1 MVTGNDSFGARASL
15 QTPSGEF
22 TYYRLAALK
31 EQGVVDIDRLPFS
44 IRILL
49 ENALRQSDGGVA
61 DRSDV
66 ETVASWTA
74 ASTPDKEI
82 PYLPGRVV
90 LQDFTGIP
98 TVVDLASMRD
108 TVAESG
114 GDPSVVNPIIRTD
127 LVIDH
132 SVQVDYFATEGAL
145 AMNIEREFERN
156 TERYLLLR
164 WAQQAF
170 DNFRVVPPGT
180 GIVHQVNLEFLSPS
194 VLVLDGEHGRVAY
207 PDTCIGTDSH
217 TTMIDGLGV
226 LGWGVG
232 GIEAEAVMLG
242 QPYYMLVPEV
252 VGVRLIGSLP
262 GGTTATDLVL
272 TATEMLRAH
281 GVVEKLV
288 EFFGPGLSALPVAD
302 RATIANMSPE
312 YGATAGFFPVD
323 DQTLRYLRLTNRGDE
338 ADLAEAYFKAQGLFY
353 TADTSDPEYTSVL
366 ELDLGSIEPSLA
378 GPRRPQD
385 RVVLSGVSENFFD
398 AFPGGDRPDGNGL
411 AAAFRNGV
419 NVDIEGD
426 QTEVG
431 DAAVA
436 IAAITSCTNTSNP
449 YVMVGAGLLARNA
462 LAKGLQSKPWVKTS
476 LAPGS
481 KVVTHYLDTLDLTK
495 DLNELGFNTVGYGCT
510 SCIGN
515 SGPLPAPIAQAID
528 DNDLTVAGVLSGNRN
543 FEGRIHPQLKANYL
557 ASPMLVVGYALA
569 GRVDVDLVRDPLG
582 IDSDGNDVFLR
593 DIWPSQTEIA
603 EAVDN
608 GVTPDGFA
616 AGYNGVFD
624 GSDEWK
630 MLPVPEGV
638 RFAWDPGSS
647 YAQRVPFFDGM
658 PTEAPSPTDIKGA
671 RVLLRLGDSVTTD
684 HISPAGSIPP
694 SAPSG
699 QLLLGDDIPRRDF
712 NTYGA
717 RRGNHNVMARGTFGN
732 IRLRNQMTPGREGDW
747 ALHLPD
753 GEEMRVFDAA
763 TRYAEE
769 GVPLIVLGGREYG
782 TGSSRDWAA
791 KGPSLLGVRATI
803 VESYERIHRSNLIGM
818 GVLPLQFMDGDG
830 ADSLGLTGRETFEIT
845 GVEGNFEP
853 RQTVHVTATAD
864 DGAVTEFDAIMR
876 IDTGIEWDYYRHGGV
891 LHFVLRRMAA
901 EAG

>member
-1 MVTGNDSFGARASL
+1 
-15 QTPSGEF
+15 
-22 TYYRLAALK
+22 
-31 EQGVVDIDRLPFS
+31 
-44 IRILL
+44 
-49 ENALRQSDGGVA
+49 
-61 DRSDV
+61 
-66 ETVASWTA
+66 
-74 ASTPDKEI
+74 
-82 PYLPGRVV
+82 
-90 LQDFTGIP
+90 
-98 TVVDLASMRD
+98 MRD

-156 TERYLLLR
+156 QERYLLLK
-164 WAQQAF
+164 WAQEAF
-170 DNFRVVPPGT
+170 DNFRVVPPGA

-194 VLVLDGEHGRVAY
+194 VLIDEGENGRVAY

-252 VGVRLIGSLP
+252 IGVRLTGSLP
-262 GGTTATDLVL
+262 EGTTATDLVL
-272 TATEMLRAH
+272 TVTETLRAH

-288 EFFGPGLSALPVAD
+288 EFFGPGLAALPVAD

-323 DQTLRYLRLTNRGDE
+323 EQTLRYLRLTNRADE
-338 ADLAEAYFKAQGLFY
+338 AGIAEAYYKAQGLFY
-353 TADTSDPEYTSVL
+353 GSDTPDPDYTAIVEI
-366 ELDLGSIEPSLA
+366 DLGSIEPSLA

-385 RVVLSGVSENFFD
+385 RVVLSGVEENFFD
-398 AFPGGDRPDGNGL
+398 AFPEGERSSETGMDAP
-411 AAAFRNGV
+411 FRNGV
-419 NVDIEGD
+419 TVDMDGA
-426 QTEVG
+426 QVEVG

-462 LAKGLQSKPWVKTS
+462 LARGLQSKPWVKTS

-481 KVVTHYLDTLDLTK
+481 QVVTGYLDALDLTK

-515 SGPLPAPIAQAID
+515 SGPLPASVAQAID

-543 FEGRIHPQLKANYL
+543 FEGRVHPQVKASYL

-582 IDSDGNDVFLR
+582 FGTDGKEVYLK
-593 DIWPSQTEIA
+593 DIWPSQNEIA
-603 EAVDN
+603 DAVDG
-608 GVTPDGFA
+608 GVTPDQFA
-616 AGYNGVFD
+616 AGYDGVFE
-624 GSDEWK
+624 GSEPWK
-630 MLPVPEGV
+630 ALPVPEGV
-638 RFAWDPGSS
+638 QFSWDPGST

-658 PTEAPSPTDIKGA
+658 PADAPPAEDISGA

-699 QLLLGDDIPRRDF
+699 QMLLGDDIPRRDF

-717 RRGNHNVMARGTFGN
+717 RRGNHNVMVRGTFGN

-753 GEEMRVFDAA
+753 GEEMRVFEAA
-763 TRYAEE
+763 MKYEDE

-791 KGPSLLGVRATI
+791 KGPALLGVRATI

-818 GVLPLQFMDGDG
+818 GVLPLQFQDGDS
-830 ADSLGLTGRETFEIT
+830 ADGLGLTGRETFAIT
-845 GVEGNFEP
+845 GIEGQFTP
-853 RQTVHVTATAD
+853 RQTVHVSATTD
-864 DGAVTEFDAIMR
+864 SGDVTEFDATMR
-876 IDTGIEWDYYRHGGV
+876 IDTGVEWDYYRHGGV
-891 LHFVLRRMAA
+891 LNFVLRRMAG
-901 EAG
+901 EAS